1 MRRARKAPPQ
11 EIRRDSRPRPDLGSH
26 TAAAGGGSHRALRC
40 ITALRGV
47 GFEVR
52 RGELVALLGANGAG
66 KSTALR
72 AISRLVKAS
81 GGRILWQGADLAPL
95 TTERTVKLGI
105 GHCPEGRRVLA
116 RQCVAANLELGA
128 WLRRDRAVVLES
140 GSVRLQGNAAELLG
154 DRELQ
159 NHYLGSG
166 LDC

>member
-1 MRRARKAPPQ
+1 
-11 EIRRDSRPRPDLGSH
+11 
-26 TAAAGGGSHRALRC
+26 
-40 ITALRGV
+40 V